1 LKLSRDNP
9 GVPIAKIVQKAEQ
22 PDNTLRLQLTLGEAL
37 ATPLR
42 QYAEEE
48 GTDEKSAVESFIEDA
63 LKANGYLSDD

>member
-1 LKLSRDNP
+1 ME
-9 GVPIAKIVQKAEQ
+9 KAEQ
-22 PDNTLRLQLTLGEAL
+22 PDNTLKLQLVLSESL
-37 ATPLR
+37 AGPLR